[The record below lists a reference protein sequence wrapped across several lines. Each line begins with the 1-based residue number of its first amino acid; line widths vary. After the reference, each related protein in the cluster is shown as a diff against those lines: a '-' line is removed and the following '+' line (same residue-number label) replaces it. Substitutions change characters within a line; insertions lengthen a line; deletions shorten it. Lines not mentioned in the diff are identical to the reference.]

1 MRGICN
7 GKGLHGSL
15 LGCYEH
21 LKLILPL
28 GDLFHKARSWKVY
41 KNIPNSDSD
50 IGSHQ
55 ASNVS
60 TRLCDDVLDFVLQLF
75 SAGVCKN
82 QGAPY

>member
-1 MRGICN
+1 MGKGCMGPCWDAMNICNLCCLLGICFIKQEA
-7 GKGLHGSL
+7 GKST
-15 LGCYEH
+15 
-21 LKLILPL
+21 
-28 GDLFHKARSWKVY
+28 